1 MTEHD
6 LGHIMERDPDIARAL
21 AIFSNA
27 KKEASSLV
35 SGDDEKSIV
44 RRNQLQSGL
53 IRELV
58 ERSGLNIQNG
68 KSSTDREIFEAGEA
82 AL

>member
-6 LGHIMERDPDIARAL
+6 LGQIVSNDPDVARAL

-27 KKEASSLV
+27 KKEACSLIP
-35 SGDDEKSIV
+35 GDDKKSV
-44 RRNQLQSGL
+44 LRRNQLQSAL
-53 IRELV
+53 IRELI
-58 ERSGLNIQNG
+58 ERSGLNTQNG
-68 KSSTDREIFEAGEA
+68 KSIGDTEILAAAEA

>member
-6 LGHIMERDPDIARAL
+6 LCQIINNDPDIARAL

-27 KKEASSLV
+27 KKEASNLV
-35 SGDDEKSIV
+35 SGDDEESIV

-53 IRELV
+53 IRELI
-58 ERSGLNIQNG
+58 ERSGLNTQNG
-68 KSSTDREIFEAGEA
+68 KLSTDREIFAAGEA

>member
-6 LGHIMERDPDIARAL
+6 LGCIIERDPVIARAL

-27 KKEASSLV
+27 KKEASNLV
-35 SGDDEKSIV
+35 SGDDEGSIV
-44 RRNQLQSGL
+44 RRNELQSAL
-53 IRELV
+53 IRELI
-58 ERSGLNIQNG
+58 ERSGLNTQNG
-68 KSSTDREIFEAGEA
+68 KLSTDREIFEAAEA